1 MFCSFC
7 NNTIARGTGM
17 LYVRKDGSVLS
28 FCSQKCKRNL
38 LHLGREGRLTKWT
51 NKGLAL
57 AQHEGK
63 EKKESVLG
71 KEIADKL
78 AAKKDAKK

>member
-1 MFCSFC
+1 
-7 NNTIARGTGM
+7 M

-51 NKGLAL
+51 NKGLAIL
-57 AQHEGK
+57 RHEGK
-63 EKKESVLG
+63 EKKESVLA